1 MMKSK
6 GKLYICGTP
15 IGNLEDITFRVLKIF
30 KEVDIIAA
38 EDTRRTSKLLN
49 HFEIKTSLTSYHEHN
64 EQGKS
69 DILIEDIIAG
79 KKIALVSDA
88 GMPGISDPGN
98 ILINKAIKNN
108 IDIIPVPG
116 PTALISALVVSG
128 CNMDKFVFEGFIPR
142 KGQERKEFINRIC
155 QEQRTVIFYESPYRL
170 LNTLQELANFVKE
183 RKAAIIREITKVHE
197 EKIYGSIEEIISQLK
212 NREIKGEIVV
222 VLAGRKAIKA
232 EQEGWEHLTIREHVE
247 LLMKNGYTKK
257 KAIKKVA
264 ELRNIQKR
272 KVYKKAIPI
281 KGSEQSNE

>member
-1 MMKSK
+1 MKSK

-15 IGNLEDITFRVLKIF
+15 IGNLEDITFRVLKIL

-49 HFEIKTSLTSYHEHN
+49 HFEINTSLTSYHEHN
-64 EQGKS
+64 EQEKS
-69 DILIEDIIAG
+69 DKLIKNIAEG

-108 IDIIPVPG
+108 IKIIPAPG

-128 CNMDKFVFEGFIPR
+128 CDMDKFVFEGFIPR
-142 KGQERKEFINRIC
+142 KGQERKEFINRVC
-155 QEQRTVIFYESPYRL
+155 EEKRTIIFYESPYRL
-170 LNTLQELANFVKE
+170 LNTLQELANFIKE
-183 RKAAIIREITKVHE
+183 RKAAIVREITKVHE

-212 NREIKGEIVV
+212 NRKIKGEIVV
-222 VLAGRKAIKA
+222 VLAGRKTIKV
-232 EQEGWEHLTIREHVE
+232 EQEGWEHLTIREHIE

-281 KGSEQSNE
+281 KGSE